1 MRMSRRDAIRAGLCF
16 AGTLTAQGIF
26 SSANAGNQVSVPL
39 ASSLKRDAEIAW
51 QYFATR
57 TPGAPVGLVPA
68 AMWPEGSGLGRYGIL
83 TMWDTGSLILATLS
97 ARSIGL
103 IDEKEFDLRMRT
115 VMAFLKNST
124 FRFGQLTLPNYRT
137 QIVGG
142 TAVEGGYDTT
152 DTGRLLLALHIL
164 DKVTNGAYQA
174 KQQVARWNIAGTVSK
189 GQPYDIKSSARQEA
203 RCFNYIHYIAR
214 AYALWDIEV
223 DTGFNRELK
232 PGDADARQAF
242 IDHVA
247 AIGPIA
253 SEPHTNEAVEL
264 GHSARSRILADAL
277 NAAQQERYA
286 ETGHLTSVSETP
298 IDKQPWFTYQ
308 GYNLDSYAGPR
319 WPVDSVVT
327 ERRWATNDFAET
339 YRMISSKAAYL
350 WLAERG
356 DGYAEKL
363 RTFIAAKAPS
373 GHYGFYPG
381 IYEKSGR
388 PPRIMD
394 VNTNATVLESIA
406 YILADRKPLA
416 EMRI

>member
-16 AGTLTAQGIF
+16 AGTLSAQGIF
-26 SSANAGNQVSVPL
+26 SSATAANQEDTPL

-57 TPGAPVGLVPA
+57 TPGAPLGLVPA
-68 AMWPEGSGLGRYGIL
+68 AMWPEGSGLGRYSIL
-83 TMWDTGSLILATLS
+83 TMWDAGSLILANLS

-103 IDEKEFDLRMRT
+103 IDEKEFDQRTRT
-115 VMAFLKNST
+115 VMAFLKKST
-124 FRFGQLTLPNYRT
+124 FRWGQLSLPNYRT
-137 QIVGG
+137 QIVSGN
-142 TAVEGGYDTT
+142 AVEGGYDTT
-152 DTGRLLLALHIL
+152 DTGRLLMALHIL
-164 DKVTNGAYQA
+164 DKATNGAYQA
-174 KQQVARWNIAGTVSK
+174 KQQVARWDIAGMVNK
-189 GQPYDIKSSARQEA
+189 GQPYDVKSSSRYEA

-214 AYALWDIEV
+214 AYGLWDIEV
-223 DTGFNRELK
+223 DTGFHRELK
-232 PGDADARQAF
+232 PSDADAREAF
-242 IDHVA
+242 IHHVA
-247 AIGPIA
+247 AVGPIA
-253 SEPHTNEAVEL
+253 SEPHTNEAIEL

-308 GYNLDSYAGPR
+308 GYNLDPDAGPR

-327 ERRWATNDFAET
+327 ERRWATNEFAQT

-356 DGYAEKL
+356 DDYATKL
-363 RTFIAAKAPS
+363 RNFISAKAPT
-373 GHYGFYPG
+373 GKYGFYPG
-381 IYEKSGR
+381 IYERSGR
-388 PPRIMD
+388 PPHIMD

-406 YILADRKPLA
+406 FILGGRKPLV
-416 EMRI
+416 EMRL

>member
-1 MRMSRRDAIRAGLCF
+1 MRMSRREAIRAGLCF
-16 AGTLTAQGIF
+16 AGTLSAQSYFSTAFAVNQGD
-26 SSANAGNQVSVPL
+26 APL
-39 ASSLKRDAEIAW
+39 AASLKRDAEIAW
-51 QYFATR
+51 QYFATK

-68 AMWPEGSGLGRYGIL
+68 AMWPEGSGMGRYGIL
-83 TMWDTGSLILATLS
+83 TMWDTGSLILAYLS
-97 ARSIGL
+97 ARSIGI
-103 IDEKEFDLRMRT
+103 IDEKEFDQRMRT
-115 VMAFLKNST
+115 VMTFLRNST
-124 FRFGQLTLPNYRT
+124 FRWGQLSLPNYRT

-152 DTGRLLLALHIL
+152 DTGRLLMALHIL

-174 KQQVARWNIAGTVSK
+174 KQQVARWNIAGMVSK
-189 GQPYDIKSSARQEA
+189 GQPYDIKSSSRYEA
-203 RCFNYIHYIAR
+203 RCFNYIHYISR
-214 AYALWDIEV
+214 AYGLWDIEV

-232 PGDADARQAF
+232 SGDADARQAF

-247 AIGPIA
+247 AVGPIA
-253 SEPHTNEAVEL
+253 SEPHTNEALEL

-277 NAAQQERYA
+277 NAAQQQRYA
-286 ETGHLTSVSETP
+286 ETGHLTSVSESP

-327 ERRWATNDFAET
+327 ERKWATKEFAET

-356 DGYAEKL
+356 DAYTTKL
-363 RTFIAAKAPS
+363 RNFISTKAPS
-373 GHYGFYPG
+373 GQYGFYPG
-381 IYEKSGR
+381 IYEHSGK
-388 PPRIMD
+388 PPRIID

-406 YILADRKPLA
+406 FILADRKPLV
-416 EMRI
+416 EMRL

>member
-16 AGTLTAQGIF
+16 AGTLSAQGYF
-26 SSANAGNQVSVPL
+26 NSAFAVNQVDAPLVP
-39 ASSLKRDAEIAW
+39 SLKKDAEIAW
-51 QYFATR
+51 QFFTMK
-57 TPGAPVGLVPA
+57 TPGAPIGLVPA
-68 AMWPEGSGLGRYGIL
+68 AVWPEGSSLGRYNIL
-83 TMWDTGSLILATLS
+83 TMWDAGSLILAYIS

-103 IDEKEFDLRMRT
+103 IEEKEFDQRMRT

-124 FRFGQLTLPNYRT
+124 FRWSQLSLPNYRT

-142 TAVEGGYDTT
+142 SAAEGGYDTT

-164 DKVTNGAYQA
+164 DKATNGAYGA
-174 KQQVARWNIAGTVSK
+174 KEQVARWNIAATVNK
-189 GQPYDIKSSARQEA
+189 GQPYDIKSSSRYEA

-214 AYALWDIEV
+214 SYALWGIEV
-223 DTGFNRELK
+223 DTGFDRELK
-232 PGDADARQAF
+232 EGDESARQAF

-253 SEPHTNEAVEL
+253 TEPHANEAIEL
-264 GHSARSRILADAL
+264 GHSPRSRILADAL
-277 NAAQQERYA
+277 YAAQQERYA
-286 ETGHLTSVSETP
+286 ETGRLTSVSEAP

-308 GYNLDSYAGPR
+308 GYNLDAYAGPQ

-327 ERRWATNDFAET
+327 ERKWATKEFAET
-339 YRMISSKAAYL
+339 YRMTSSKATYL

-356 DGYAEKL
+356 DAYSQKL
-363 RTFIAAKAPS
+363 RNFISAKAPS
-373 GHYGFYPG
+373 NGFGFHPG
-381 IYEKSGR
+381 IYEASGR

-406 YILADRKPLA
+406 FVLGDRKPLV
-416 EMRI
+416 EMRL